1 MQGLHAWSSRYMK
14 MSNPFFP
21 QGSMRAKREQQ
32 TFRTRFKF
40 GVASV
45 LTAHLIF
52 FTGLLIQGC
61 EREQTGTGT
70 AVRDATDL
78 PPPDTNRPSVTEQNP
93 ETNSAAAP
101 STAAAAAV
109 PTQPPSPGTGAPAA
123 QLITKPYMVVNG
135 DSFYKIAKANSIAV
149 RALADANPGVDSA
162 RLRIGQMLQVPLG
175 PGTASAA
182 SAPSTGLASTTSR
195 PQTLYVVKSGDTLSS
210 IAKAKGTTVKA
221 LKAAN
226 GLSGDRIVAGTKL
239 KIPGAKAAGASAA
252 QG

>member
-1 MQGLHAWSSRYMK
+1 MK
-14 MSNPFFP
+14 MANPFFP
-21 QGSMRAKREQQ
+21 QGSLRAKRQQQ

-61 EREQTGTGT
+61 EREHTETGT

-93 ETNSAAAP
+93 ETNSAMAP
-101 STAAAAAV
+101 SSVAAATA
-109 PTQPPSPGTGAPAA
+109 PTQPPPPGTSAPAA
-123 QLITKPYMVVNG
+123 QMITKPYAVVNG
-135 DSFYKIAKANSIAV
+135 DSFYKIAKANSTTV

-162 RLRIGQMLQVPLG
+162 HLRIGQIVQVPLG
-175 PGTASAA
+175 PDTATAA
-182 SAPSTGLASTTSR
+182 SAPSAALAATSSR
-195 PQTLYVVKSGDTLSS
+195 PQTLYVVKSGDTLSG
-210 IAKAKGTTVKA
+210 IARAKGTTVKA

-226 GLSGDRIVAGTKL
+226 GLSGDRVVAGRKL
-239 KIPGAKAAGASAA
+239 KIPEAKAAVASAP